1 MTAINFPDSPSNGDT
16 HVVGGV
22 TYTYDSTETKW
33 KTTINSNAFLP
44 LTGGTVSGNIVLDG
58 ELQHSGD
65 TDTKLH
71 FDTDTIKF
79 DTAGSERA
87 RIDSSGR
94 LLVGTSTSTAYGAAG
109 LLQIL
114 GTTNAHASIARATDN
129 TFPPTFN
136 LAKSRGSIAS
146 PVIVNSGDVLGVV
159 QFAGYDGTD
168 YTALAASI
176 SCQVD
181 GTPDAND
188 MPGRLT
194 FSTTADGASSP
205 TERMRI
211 TSTGDLRFNS
221 GYGSVATAYG
231 VRAWSNFDG
240 SSGSI
245 GTGRASGNISS
256 VTDNGTGDYTL
267 NFSNAMPD
275 ANYAAI
281 GNATSAVGGV
291 VGIAVIP
298 DYPTGTQTTTALR
311 IQSTNTAT
319 SKFDAVNYSVAI
331 FR

>member
-1 MTAINFPDSPSNGDT
+1 MSRLNVANFRHPD
-16 HVVGGV
+16 
-22 TYTYDSTETKW
+22 
-33 KTTINSNAFLP
+33 
-44 LTGGTVSGNIVLDG
+44 GTSDNISL
-58 ELQHSGD
+58 
-65 TDTKLH
+65 
-71 FDTDTIKF
+71 
-79 DTAGSERA
+79 
-87 RIDSSGR
+87 DSSGR
-94 LLVGTSTSTAYGAAG
+94 LGVGTSTPATVVDIEASADAYITIQPGTTDGNVG
-109 LLQIL
+109 LLINNSAGTQKGVIL
-114 GTTNAHASIARATDN
+114 YDTDDN
-129 TFPPTFN
+129 YM
-136 LAKSRGSIAS
+136 L
-146 PVIVNSGDVLGVV
+146 L
-159 QFAGYDGTD
+159 
-168 YTALAASI
+168 
-176 SCQVD
+176 
-181 GTPDAND
+181 
-188 MPGRLT
+188 
-194 FSTTADGASSP
+194 STEN
-205 TERMRI
+205 TERMRL

-231 VRAWSNFDG
+231 CRAWINFDG
-240 SSGSI
+240 TSGSI

>member
-1 MTAINFPDSPSNGDT
+1 M
-16 HVVGGV
+16 
-22 TYTYDSTETKW
+22 
-33 KTTINSNAFLP
+33 
-44 LTGGTVSGNIVLDG
+44 TGGTVSGNIVLGG
-58 ELQHSGD
+58 EIQHSGD

-94 LLVGTSTSTAYGAAG
+94 LGIGTPNPA
-109 LLQIL
+109 
-114 GTTNAHASIARATDN
+114 TTLDCNGIIRVPQD
-129 TFPPTFN
+129 TFYQ
-136 LAKSRGSIAS
+136 
-146 PVIVNSGDVLGVV
+146 SGD
-159 QFAGYDGTD
+159 GTGGWVELIKAD
-168 YTALAASI
+168 SSNNTYIKNNKNRAIIFETG
-176 SCQVD
+176 
-181 GTPDAND
+181 GTEKARID
-188 MPGRLT
+188 
-194 FSTTADGASSP
+194 FSGNLKFD
-205 TERMRI
+205 
-211 TSTGDLRFNS
+211 S
-221 GYGSVATAYG
+221 GYGSAATAYG
-231 VRAWSNFDG
+231 CRAWVNFNG
-240 SSGSI
+240 S
-245 GTGRASGNISS
+245 GTVAIRASGNISS